1 MSTRWRRRGIL
12 RQNDAANGDNGPDD
26 DDQYAGD
33 HVQSWETSQSQAL
46 AQQEAQEEEE
56 ARLRVEAY
64 INDLEE
70 ELAELRV
77 KVDGREMAM
86 QTLETTVSMQSNTIQ
101 ELQEELD
108 DARKTELA
116 AAEKAAVATEL
127 AATAEAATEAALA
140 ARNNSLSNTNEEAQ
154 EEQIKMLRVEMEDM
168 YNQHQESEERLQ
180 STIGR
185 LEGEL
190 ERTKSECERLKSD
203 KTELKS
209 DNERL
214 KKKVHEKKKL
224 VVSLTKK
231 LTECQMYIKE
241 LTDELERLY
250 KECGTPDTAKS
261 SHQSNRT
268 R

>member
-1 MSTRWRRRGIL
+1 MSSRWRRRGIL
-12 RQNDAANGDNGPDD
+12 RQDDAAADGDN
-26 DDQYAGD
+26 DQNVGG

-46 AQQEAQEEEE
+46 AQQEAQEAEE

-101 ELQEELD
+101 ELQEELE
-108 DARKTELA
+108 DAQKTALA
-116 AAEKAAVATEL
+116 AAEKAAAATEV
-127 AATAEAATEAALA
+127 AAAAEAATEAALA
-140 ARNNSLSNTNEEAQ
+140 GSNNGLPSAAQ
-154 EEQIKMLRVEMEDM
+154 EAREEQVKMLRIEMEDM
-168 YNQHQESEERLQ
+168 YNQHQESEERFQ
-180 STIGR
+180 TTIDR
-185 LEGEL
+185 LESEL
-190 ERTKSECERLKSD
+190 GRTRLGNEQMKSD
-203 KTELKS
+203 KLELKS

-261 SHQSNRT
+261 SHQSNGAR
-268 R
+268 